1 MARRPNED
9 AHFRM
14 MRLIEARPE
23 ISQREL
29 SRELGLSLGAVNYCL
44 NALIEKGHV
53 KMRNFR
59 ASENK
64 LGYAYLLTPSGLAQK
79 TRMTRDFLA
88 RKMQEY
94 EALRAEIESIEAELD
109 GKAAE
114 RGR

>member
-1 MARRPNED
+1 
-9 AHFRM
+9 

-53 KMRNFR
+53 KMGNFR

-64 LGYAYLLTPSGLAQK
+64 LGYAYLLTPAGLAQK

-88 RKMQEY
+88 RKVAEY
-94 EALRAEIESIEAELD
+94 EALKREIESIKAELD
-109 GKAAE
+109 DKTADLGQ
-114 RGR
+114 

>member
-1 MARRPNED
+1 MPRRPNED

-14 MRLIEARPE
+14 MRLIEARPD

-64 LGYAYLLTPSGLAQK
+64 LGYAYLLTPAGLAQK
-79 TRMTRDFLA
+79 TRMTRAFLA
-88 RKMQEY
+88 RKMTEY
-94 EALRAEIESIEAELD
+94 EALKAEIESIEAEL
-109 GKAAE
+109 GQAAGE
-114 RGR
+114 DK

>member
-1 MARRPNED
+1 MPRRPNED

-14 MRLIEARPE
+14 MRLIEARPD

-64 LGYAYLLTPSGLAQK
+64 LGYVYLLTPAGLAQK
-79 TRMTRDFLA
+79 TRMTRAFLA
-88 RKMQEY
+88 RKMTEY
-94 EALRAEIESIEAELD
+94 EALKAEIESIEAEL
-109 GKAAE
+109 GQAAGE
-114 RGR
+114 SK